1 MATPLNRG
9 GLTPKS
15 ERTAYETNDT
25 LRDARWIDSAL
36 EGDQHRHSSQYCP
49 NPNATAADG
58 PEPSG
63 VQRSVTRRAFR
74 LQPRVKP
81 RLTSGF
87 ILLPFEYCIEIT
99 RVANGIIV
107 SENFLV
113 AVQPQVVEHC
123 KVTTGAG
130 RMDQKHA

>member
-1 MATPLNRG
+1 MCSGHFHVGDGLYEWQRRSTVVGLHPRAKEPLM
-9 GLTPKS
+9 
-15 ERTAYETNDT
+15 
-25 LRDARWIDSAL
+25 
-36 EGDQHRHSSQYCP
+36 
-49 NPNATAADG
+49 
-58 PEPSG
+58 
-63 VQRSVTRRAFR
+63 
-74 LQPRVKP
+74 
-81 RLTSGF
+81 
-87 ILLPFEYCIEIT
+87 PFVSCIEIT